1 MPEPRIM
8 RPVEADIVA
17 VSVGTDTRW
26 SWRIISQAGE
36 LLQQSPGT
44 LPSLD
49 DARLDGRQHLHET
62 RAQSPSADSPP
73 SS

>member
-44 LPSLD
+44 FPSLD
-49 DARLDGRQHLHET
+49 DALLDGR
-62 RAQSPSADSPP
+62 
-73 SS
+73 